1 MIRLGIVR
9 TVFVKELREMLRDRR
24 SLAVMFGLPLV
35 LEQHGR
41 RYSARAREEV
51 TADAG

>member
-1 MIRLGIVR
+1 MRGRDELARVADVVVALG
-9 TVFVKELREMLRDRR
+9 EAPD
-24 SLAVMFGLPLV
+24 GLPLV

>member
-1 MIRLGIVR
+1 MRGLLVAAGPLEITL
-9 TVFVKELREMLRDRR
+9 TEANLEKT
-24 SLAVMFGLPLV
+24 FGLPLV